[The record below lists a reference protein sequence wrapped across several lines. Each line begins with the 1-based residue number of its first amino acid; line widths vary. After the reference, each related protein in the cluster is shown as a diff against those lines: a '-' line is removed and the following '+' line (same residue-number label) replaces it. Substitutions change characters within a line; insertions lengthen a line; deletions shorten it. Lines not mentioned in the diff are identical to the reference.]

1 MDFGRECGRQPS
13 INHVR
18 RSHADAYRFSTGPGV
33 GWAVTNAGTDR
44 SWIDASRYREPEP
57 VSLAFSQVGPVPAL
71 SSAPPARPVKVGRV
85 TTWLVWASVAAMA
98 AISAMALVAL
108 GVPYAVSGGSFLT
121 KIHPAT
127 WFAAAAAV
135 AAMVGRGGPGRR
147 AAEIAVDHP
156 GVIALGTAVVLVFVH
171 TALVQ
176 HLPLSAII
184 DTFVLPILVFVAIGA
199 LDPGS
204 RRPIGTAL
212 HLFFAF
218 NAIVGLVE
226 YFTGWRLTPMYD
238 IDGTIIHDWRSTA
251 ILGHPLNNAFATGC
265 WLVMT
270 ATGGGR
276 VMPLVLR
283 TAAMALAAAA
293 LVAFGGR
300 VAMILAFAIVA
311 AAGALGGMRV
321 LAGRRF
327 SLTDAALAVA
337 AVTVVA
343 VVAIVAIDA
352 GAADRLIQR
361 FSDDSG
367 SAGTRIAMFRIFADL
382 GWEEFLFGPPPD
394 LMNHAQRAY
403 GITIGI
409 ESTEVAFVAFY
420 GLIPALLLLAAL
432 GAYLFELVRATSRAS
447 LWPVAFFVVVM
458 SASTGLSSKST
469 NLAFFTAMV
478 MTMMPSVGAG
488 GRGAAS
494 GPGAR

>member
-1 MDFGRECGRQPS
+1 M
-13 INHVR
+13 
-18 RSHADAYRFSTGPGV
+18 
-33 GWAVTNAGTDR
+33 
-44 SWIDASRYREPEP
+44 
-57 VSLAFSQVGPVPAL
+57 SLAFSPVRPAP
-71 SSAPPARPVKVGRV
+71 APSPAPRARPVKVGRA

-127 WFAAAAAV
+127 WFAVAAV
-135 AAMVGRGGPGRR
+135 VAATIERGGPGRW

-156 GVIALGTAVVLVFVH
+156 GVIALAAAVALVLVH

-176 HLPLSAII
+176 HLPLSAIV
-184 DTFVLPILVFVAIGA
+184 DTFVLPILVFAAIGA
-199 LDPGS
+199 LDPAE
-204 RRPIGTAL
+204 RRPIGAAL
-212 HLFFAF
+212 HLFLAF

-226 YFTGWRLTPMYD
+226 YFSGWRLTPMYD
-238 IDGTIIHDWRSTA
+238 VDGTIIHDWRSTA

-276 VMPLVLR
+276 TMPFVAR
-283 TAAMALAAAA
+283 AAAMALAATA

-300 VAMILAFAIVA
+300 VALIFAFAITA
-311 AAGALGGMRV
+311 AAGGLGGLRL

-327 SLTDAALAVA
+327 ALNDAAMAAA
-337 AVTVVA
+337 AVTILTVA
-343 VVAIVAIDA
+343 AIVAVDA

-367 SAGTRIAMFRIFADL
+367 SAGTRIAMFRIFGDL

-394 LMNHAQRAY
+394 LMRQAQRDW
-403 GITIGI
+403 GIAIGI

-432 GAYLFELVRATSRAS
+432 GAYLIELVRATSRAN

-469 NLAFFTAMV
+469 NLALFTVMV
-478 MTMMPSVGAG
+478 MTMTPIVGRRYGGSSSGAG
-488 GRGAAS
+488 AH
-494 GPGAR
+494 

>member
-1 MDFGRECGRQPS
+1 M
-13 INHVR
+13 
-18 RSHADAYRFSTGPGV
+18 
-33 GWAVTNAGTDR
+33 
-44 SWIDASRYREPEP
+44 
-57 VSLAFSQVGPVPAL
+57 SLAFSPVRPLPVL
-71 SSAPPARPVKVGRV
+71 SSAPRARPTTAGRV
-85 TTWLVWASVAAMA
+85 TTWLVWASVVAMA
-98 AISAMALVAL
+98 MISAMALVAL
-108 GVPYAVSGGSFLT
+108 GVPYAVSGGSLVT

-127 WFAAAAAV
+127 WFAVAAVV
-135 AAMVGRGGPGRR
+135 AAMIEGGGAGHR

-156 GVIALGTAVVLVFVH
+156 GVIALGAAVVLVFVH

-199 LDPGS
+199 LDPAS

-212 HLFFAF
+212 HLFFAV

-238 IDGTIIHDWRSTA
+238 VDGTIIHDWRSTA

-276 VMPLVLR
+276 SMPLLLR
-283 TAAMALAAAA
+283 IAAMSLASAA

-311 AAGALGGMRV
+311 MAGALGASRV

-327 SLTDAALAVA
+327 TLTDAAMAVA
-337 AVTVVA
+337 AVTVLA
-343 VVAIVAIDA
+343 VVAIVAVDA

-394 LMNHAQRAY
+394 LMIQAQRTW

-420 GLIPALLLLAAL
+420 GLIPALLLLSAL

-469 NLAFFTAMV
+469 NLAFFTVMV
-478 MTMMPSVGAG
+478 MTMMPTVGAS
-488 GRGAAS
+488 GRGAA
-494 GPGAR
+494 PVAAAH

>member
-1 MDFGRECGRQPS
+1 
-13 INHVR
+13 
-18 RSHADAYRFSTGPGV
+18 
-33 GWAVTNAGTDR
+33 
-44 SWIDASRYREPEP
+44 
-57 VSLAFSQVGPVPAL
+57 VSLVLSQVRPVPVR
-71 SSAPPARPVKVGRV
+71 SSAPGARPAAVGRP
-85 TTWLVWASVAAMA
+85 TLWLVWASVAAMA

-127 WFAAAAAV
+127 WFAVAAV
-135 AAMVGRGGPGRR
+135 MAAMVERGGAGRW

-156 GVIALGTAVVLVFVH
+156 GVIALGAAVVLVFVH

-184 DTFVLPILVFVAIGA
+184 DTFVLPILVFAAIGA
-199 LDPGS
+199 LDPAS

-276 VMPLVLR
+276 SMPLVLR
-283 TAAMALAAAA
+283 AAAMALAAAA

-311 AAGALGGMRV
+311 AAGGLGGLRV

-327 SLTDAALAVA
+327 ALGDAAAMVA

-343 VVAIVAIDA
+343 VIAIVAVDA

-367 SAGTRIAMFRIFADL
+367 SAGTRIAMFRIFTDL
-382 GWEEFLFGPPPD
+382 GWEEFLFGPPPE
-394 LMNHAQRAY
+394 LMIQAQRSY

-432 GAYLFELVRATSRAS
+432 GAYLVELVRATSRES

-469 NLAFFTAMV
+469 NLAFFTVMV
-478 MTMMPSVGAG
+478 MTMMPTAGAG
-488 GRGAAS
+488 VRVPPSGRAA
-494 GPGAR
+494 R

>member
-1 MDFGRECGRQPS
+1 MHTGSPPVPVSHGPS
-13 INHVR
+13 QSPERVDP
-18 RSHADAYRFSTGPGV
+18 ASTRP
-33 GWAVTNAGTDR
+33 AIESPDL
-44 SWIDASRYREPEP
+44 
-57 VSLAFSQVGPVPAL
+57 VSLALSQ
-71 SSAPPARPVKVGRV
+71 ARPVPVLSTALGPRREWAGRP
-85 TTWLVWASVAAMA
+85 TLWLVWASVAAMA

-127 WFAAAAAV
+127 WFAVAAVV
-135 AAMVGRGGPGRR
+135 AAMVERGGPGRQ
-147 AAEIAVDHP
+147 AAEIAVDRP
-156 GVIALGTAVVLVFVH
+156 GVIALGAAVVLVFVH

-184 DTFVLPILVFVAIGA
+184 DTLVLPILLFVAIVA
-199 LDPGS
+199 LDPTA

-218 NAIVGLVE
+218 NATVGLVE
-226 YFTGWRLTPMYD
+226 YLTGWRLTPMYD

-265 WLVMT
+265 WLVML

-276 VMPLVLR
+276 AMPVVLR
-283 TAAMALAAAA
+283 VVAMALAAAA

-300 VAMILAFAIVA
+300 VAMVLSFAIVA
-311 AAGALGGMRV
+311 MAGGLGGLRV

-327 SLTDAALAVA
+327 ALTDAAMAVA
-337 AVTVVA
+337 AVTIVA
-343 VVAIVAIDA
+343 VVAIVAVDA
-352 GAADRLIQR
+352 GAADRLIHR
-361 FSDDSG
+361 FSDDAG
-367 SAGTRIAMFRIFADL
+367 SAGTRVAMFRIFADL

-394 LMNHAQRAY
+394 LMIRAQRLY

-409 ESTEVAFVAFY
+409 ESTEIAFVAFY
-420 GLIPALLLLAAL
+420 GLIPALFLLAAL
-432 GAYLFELVRATSRAS
+432 GAYLLELVRATSRAS

-469 NLAFFTAMV
+469 NLALFTVMV
-478 MTMMPSVGAG
+478 TTMMPTVGTG
-488 GRGAAS
+488 GRGMPAGRAAC
-494 GPGAR
+494 